1 MIKLV
6 YVKNGVTKDVT
17 AFTGNYVRSDNVE
30 SLGMS
35 FTFELLNN
43 PLDYMQDEHELEV
56 GGKVVLSNN
65 GTTIFSG
72 IIIGYDRNSLNRYS
86 YRCYDYG
93 FYLNK
98 NEAIIQFNGVSVSNA
113 LKRLCSESSVPVGQI
128 TNISTVVNKIYN
140 GEKIS
145 DIIKDLL
152 KLATDELGTKYRLE
166 VRDNKLYIQRY
177 EDLVLTVFYKPAYSV
192 RGFDPTQ
199 FVGDFSSSYSIEEMS
214 NRVVVTSG
222 NEKHAQTVAS
232 VEDGG
237 NISTYGLL
245 TKVEKV
251 DGKNRSQAMQIA
263 KTKLKELNKVTR
275 SFSIT
280 LYGDDRVRSGRMLVF
295 NQPEINLVG
304 TFLVKSCTHTYTG
317 KTQFMELELE
327 V

>member
-6 YVKNGVTKDVT
+6 YIKDGVTKDIT
-17 AFTGNYVRSDNVE
+17 AFTSNYVRSDNIE

-35 FTFELLNN
+35 FTFDLLNN
-43 PLDYMQDEHELEV
+43 PLDNMQDGNELEV
-56 GGKVVLSNN
+56 GGKVMLSNK
-65 GTTIFSG
+65 GVTVFTG
-72 IIIGYDRNSLNRYS
+72 IIVGYDRNNLNRYS
-86 YRCYDYG
+86 YRCYDFG

-98 NEAIIQFNGVSVSNA
+98 SEAIIQFNGVSVSNA
-113 LKRLCSESSVPVGQI
+113 LKRLCSENGIVVGEI
-128 TNISTVVNKIYN
+128 TAISTVVNKIYN
-140 GEKIS
+140 GDKIS

-177 EDLVLTVFYKPAYSV
+177 EDLVLTAFYKPAYSV
-192 RGFDPTQ
+192 RGFDPTL
-199 FVGDFSSSYSIEEMS
+199 FVGGFSSSYSIEEMS
-214 NRVVVTSG
+214 NRVIVTSS

-237 NISTYGLL
+237 AISTYGLL

-263 KTKLKELNKVTR
+263 KTKLKELNKITR
-275 SFSIT
+275 SFSVT
-280 LYGDDRVRSGRMLVF
+280 LYGDDKIRSGRMLVF

-317 KTQFMELELE
+317 KAQFMELDLE

>member
-6 YVKNGVTKDVT
+6 YIKDGVTKDITAVT
-17 AFTGNYVRSDNVE
+17 GGYVRADNIN

-35 FTFELLNN
+35 FSFELLNN
-43 PLDYMQDEHELEV
+43 PLDYLQDGNELET
-56 GGKVVLSNN
+56 GGKVILSNKGVTVFN
-65 GTTIFSG
+65 G
-72 IIIGYDRNSLNRYS
+72 IIIGYDRKSLNQYS
-86 YRCYDYG
+86 YRCYDFG

-98 NEAIIQFNGVSVSNA
+98 SETMIQFNYVSVSNA
-113 LKRLCSESSVPVGQI
+113 LKRLCSENKIPVGEI

-177 EDLVLTVFYKPAYSV
+177 EDLVLTAYYKPAYSV
-192 RGFDPTQ
+192 GGFNPAQ
-199 FVGDFSSSYSIEEMS
+199 FVGGFSSSYSIEEMS
-214 NRVVVTSG
+214 NKVIITCG
-222 NEKHAQTVAS
+222 NEKYAQVVAT
-232 VEDGG
+232 VEDTD
-237 NISTYGLL
+237 SMRVYGTL

-251 DGKNRSQAMQIA
+251 EAKNRSQAMQIA
-263 KTKLKELNKVTR
+263 RNKLNELNKVTR
-275 SFSIT
+275 SFPIT
-280 LYGDDRVRSGRMLVF
+280 LYGDDRIRSGRMLVF

-317 KTQFMELELE
+317 KAQFMELELE